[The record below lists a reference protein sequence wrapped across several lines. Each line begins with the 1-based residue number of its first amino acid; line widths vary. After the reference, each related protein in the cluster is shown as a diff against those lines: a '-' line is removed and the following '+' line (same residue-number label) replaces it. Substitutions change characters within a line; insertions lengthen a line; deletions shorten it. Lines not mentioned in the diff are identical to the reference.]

1 MYSTARSVFRL
12 IPVFLLTLFSAF
24 GQSTGRIGGSVTDPS
39 GSVIAN
45 AAVTC
50 TNNQT
55 GLNRKIETN
64 QQGIFV
70 FPDLPIGSYTVAA
83 EAGGFEAQRRT
94 GVSLLTGQ
102 SLDLKF
108 SLALGSA
115 TQTVEV
121 TGGAPLVQTDSSS
134 VQASVNQ
141 KQMQDLPLNG
151 RNALQL
157 TP

>member
-1 MYSTARSVFRL
+1 MHSRVRSVSR
-12 IPVFLLTLFSAF
+12 IISVFLLTIGWAF

-55 GLNRKIETN
+55 GLNRKVETN

-70 FPDLPIGSYTVAA
+70 FPDLPIGTYTVAA

-94 GVSLLTGQ
+94 DVSLLTGQ
-102 SLDLKF
+102 NLDLKF
-108 SLALGSA
+108 SL
-115 TQTVEV
+115 
-121 TGGAPLVQTDSSS
+121 
-134 VQASVNQ
+134 
-141 KQMQDLPLNG
+141 
-151 RNALQL
+151 
-157 TP
+157 